1 MSEFDSP
8 GSQAMREIA
17 GRLRHHAATEDK
29 PDKAF
34 DLRQA
39 AELLLHLEKLT
50 RQLAKPIQAPLHSGR
65 RPSAARATAEG

>member
-1 MSEFDSP
+1 MTDPDSY
-8 GSQAMREIA
+8 GARAMRELA

-50 RQLAKPIQAPLHSGR
+50 CQLAKPAEVPLHSGG
-65 RPSAARATAEG
+65 RP

>member
-1 MSEFDSP
+1 
-8 GSQAMREIA
+8 MRELA

-39 AELLLHLEKLT
+39 AELLLHLEQLT
-50 RQLAKPIQAPLHSGR
+50 LKLAKPAEAPLHSGR
-65 RPSAARATAEG
+65 RP